1 MIIHDTRLSDYD
13 YLWRQ
18 AYHAL
23 MVQLFIHFQNPHISS
38 RWSVFAM
45 MGDPLDMKQIFFT
58 NLQLLG
64 LDAAAEGMDNKIPFN
79 K

>member
-1 MIIHDTRLSDYD
+1 
-13 YLWRQ
+13 
-18 AYHAL
+18 
-23 MVQLFIHFQNPHISS
+23 
-38 RWSVFAM
+38 M

-64 LDAAAEGMDNKIPFN
+64 LDAAAEGMGNKIPFN